1 MKLILA
7 FRNFADVPKNDSSDE
22 SVGCE
27 GDIAAA
33 NGEQKDGQSWFVGDN
48 DCTFN
53 FTCIIIMESAL
64 FSGDSG

>member
-1 MKLILA
+1 MMKLILA

-33 NGEQKDGQSWFVGDN
+33 NGEQKDGQS
-48 DCTFN
+48 
-53 FTCIIIMESAL
+53 
-64 FSGDSG
+64 